1 MHSRNIIDA
10 IETLC
15 TLKSAKISAVSY
27 RQNAINAMGVSLEE
41 FVKDVFAGAASCKT
55 KASREKALNETFT
68 YRGNQ
73 NNPPD
78 ALLRNGD
85 AIEIKKLSSSG
96 SSMPLNSSYPK
107 HTLKSTNPMITK
119 ECREAEEWDE
129 KDIIYVVGVVDAKT
143 EMLKRLWM
151 VYGSDYCASSDSYE
165 IVRTKIIDAIKTLP
179 NMQFVKTNELA
190 HLNGIDPLGITY
202 FRARNLWGIATPWKV
217 FEEPFVGA
225 MVQHLKQFNA
235 GDFEF
240 VAIISD
246 KKLKTLNNAARLTA
260 MALDKSNE
268 LSVISVLIRNPDW
281 PNKKIS
287 AKMIIMTRK
296 YNG

>member
-1 MHSRNIIDA
+1 MPSRNIIDA
-10 IETLC
+10 IASIC
-15 TLKSAKISAVSY
+15 SLKSVKISTVSY
-27 RQNAINAMGVSLEE
+27 RQNTINALGVSLEE
-41 FVKDVFAGAASCKT
+41 FVKDLFAGSLGL
-55 KASREKALNETFT
+55 KAKRTRERLLNSTFS

-78 ALLRNGD
+78 ALLRGGD

-119 ECREAEEWDE
+119 ECREAETWSE
-129 KDIIYVVGVVDAKT
+129 KDIIYVVGVVDSKT
-143 EMLKRLWM
+143 DILKRLWM

-165 IVRTKIIDAIKTLP
+165 IVRTKIIEAIKTLP

-217 FEEPFVGA
+217 FEKPFVES
-225 MVQHLKQFNA
+225 MVKHLKCFDA

-246 KKLKTLNNAARLTA
+246 KKLQTLENSDQIKK
-260 MALDKSNE
+260 MALDKTNE
-268 LSVISVLIRNPDW
+268 LSVNSVMIKNPDR
-281 PNKKIS
+281 PNENIS
-287 AKMIIMTRK
+287 AKMIIMTRN